1 MNPPRPSSPGRT
13 GSGEPLF
20 RFIDAQRAY
29 TCPSGCCAACSGRPA
44 ERLLYAWRERPPS
57 RREEP
62 RGGRRVLTEKIRD
75 VHERAAGGPTVIREC
90 TPRVA
95 RPRDRLR
102 RTEEGGEADARGG
115 LAGLPAWGKR
125 RRRTTRR
132 DARARARRSGPR
144 SRHRRELAAAAPD
157 RLWMADVT
165 YVRTDEGFSSTWPSS
180 STPAPASWSAGRCGL
195 PPPHRTGSRRP
206 GDGRLETET
215 GRRVVIHRTPIAD
228 RSTRPCVV
236 RQAARRGRHR
246 AVDGPHRPR
255 PGRRH
260 GRRELRLSTLKAEL
274 VGRSPPLPY
283 PRSGQGGDIF
293 EYVEGFYNRRVRRH
307 SSPGYLSPSDYETA
321 TMEVKVA

>member
-1 MNPPRPSSPGRT
+1 MNPYSGSSTRRGPTPARLAVVPHARGVPQSGYSTPGA
-13 GSGEPLF
+13 SGH
-20 RFIDAQRAY
+20 R
-29 TCPSGCCAACSGRPA
+29 
-44 ERLLYAWRERPPS
+44 
-57 RREEP
+57 
-62 RGGRRVLTEKIRD
+62 RGGRSREEDAASSTRRSATSTSAQQGDLRLSASARREL
-75 VHERAAGGPTVIREC
+75 RALGIGCGGRR
-90 TPRVA
+90 RVA
-95 RPRDRLR
+95 RLMREAGLR
-102 RTEEGGEADARGG
+102 GCLRGVRGG
-115 LAGLPAWGKR
+115 GAPPGE
-125 RRRTTRR
+125 TR
-132 DARARARRSGPR
+132 ARARARRSGPR

-293 EYVEGFYNRRVRRH
+293 EYVEGFYNRVRRH